1 MKRDPRD
8 LTSFVI
14 LICIYIYHK
23 SYMLSFKCSIFG
35 LLFLIYFEMTTL
47 CVCCYL
53 GLISF
58 PVYATVWSLCVLLPT
73 CVGGFSPM
81 FTAINSFLC
90 LSAAQKSS
98 NCNIRWHVT
107 SNQRKAGD
115 HKAYWFYKH
124 QQCSCCIVHPLN
136 LVPSY
141 AEKRMVE
148 IIFS

>member
-53 GLISF
+53 RLISF

-98 NCNIRWHVT
+98 NCNIR
-107 SNQRKAGD
+107 
-115 HKAYWFYKH
+115 
-124 QQCSCCIVHPLN
+124 
-136 LVPSY
+136 
-141 AEKRMVE
+141 
-148 IIFS
+148 